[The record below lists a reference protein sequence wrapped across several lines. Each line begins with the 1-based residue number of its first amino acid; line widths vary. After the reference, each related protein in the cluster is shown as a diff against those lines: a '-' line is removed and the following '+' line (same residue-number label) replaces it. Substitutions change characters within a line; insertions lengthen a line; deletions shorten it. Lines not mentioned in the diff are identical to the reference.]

1 MLFIVIIEVCGY
13 WRIFLLW
20 CAVSFVDNWLLKWF
34 VRFLWIFSCSW
45 NDLDFKQCLVVCV
58 LQPELLYP
66 DSNSQGYGITSD
78 VWSFGIT
85 MVVTKSLLTTFTSY
99 RCITPRLRLTC
110 VTNPLPPWAYCAVWT
125 AVMDSRTFSGFFM
138 LSAFL
143 VVFHQFSVLLTCDRQ
158 VSYPSVF

>member
-1 MLFIVIIEVCGY
+1 
-13 WRIFLLW
+13 LLW
-20 CAVSFVDNWLLKWF
+20 CAVNFVYNWLPYLKCF
-34 VRFLWIFSCSW
+34 VGFLWIFSSSW

-85 MVVTKSLLTTFTSY
+85 MVVTKSLLTHSDNFHQLSLY
-99 RCITPRLRLTC
+99 HCITSRLRLTC
-110 VTNPLPPWAYCAVWT
+110 VTNLLPPWTDCAVWT
-125 AVMDSRTFSGFFM
+125 AVVDSRTFSGFFV

-143 VVFHQFSVLLTCDRQ
+143 AVFHQFSVLLTCDRQ